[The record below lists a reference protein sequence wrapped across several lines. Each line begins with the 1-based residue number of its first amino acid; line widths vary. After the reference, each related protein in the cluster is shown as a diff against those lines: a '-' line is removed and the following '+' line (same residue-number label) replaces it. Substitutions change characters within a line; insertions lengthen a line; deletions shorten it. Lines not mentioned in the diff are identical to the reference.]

1 VNRDALV
8 DRLALPTH
16 EGLRLKPY
24 TDTVGKLT
32 IGIGR
37 NLSDDGISA
46 AEAKALCLADVIE
59 AEAELD
65 RHAAWWRNMD
75 ETRQQVLAELA
86 FMLGWPRLS
95 GFHQMLGKLEVGNTA
110 GAAEELLNS
119 HLAAEIPARAR
130 LLAAALRT
138 GAFV

>member
-16 EGLRLKPY
+16 EGLRTHPY

-32 IGIGR
+32 IGIGC
-37 NLSDDGISA
+37 NLTDEGITVD
-46 AEAKALCLADVIE
+46 EAKYLCGNRVDRAAAD
-59 AEAELD
+59 LD
-65 RHAAWWRNMD
+65 RNVPWWRNMD

-95 GFHQMLGKLEVGNTA
+95 GFHRMLGKLEVGNTA
-110 GAAEELLNS
+110 GAAEEILNS
-119 HLAAEIPARAR
+119 HLATEIPARAR

>member
-1 VNRDALV
+1 MNRDQLV

-16 EGLRLKPY
+16 EGLRTHPY

-37 NLSDDGISA
+37 NLADNGITADEARYLCGNDVDRA
-46 AEAKALCLADVIE
+46 AAD
-59 AEAELD
+59 LD
-65 RHAAWWRNMD
+65 RNVPWWRNLE
-75 ETRQQVLAELA
+75 ETRQQVLTELA

-95 GFHQMLGKLEVGNTA
+95 GFHQMLAKIEIHNYP

-119 HLAAEIPARAR
+119 ALAAEIPARTK
-130 LLAAALRT
+130 LLAAAMKT
-138 GAFV
+138 GTF

>member
-1 VNRDALV
+1 MNRESLA

-16 EGLRLKPY
+16 EGLRTHPY

-37 NLSDDGISA
+37 NLTDDGITA
-46 AEAKALCLADVIE
+46 AEAKALCLGDVIE
-59 AEAELD
+59 AEGELD
-65 RHAAWWRNMD
+65 RHTPWWRNMD

-110 GAAEELLNS
+110 GAAEELLS
-119 HLAAEIPARAR
+119 SALATELPARSR
-130 LLAAALRT
+130 LLAAAMKT
-138 GAFV
+138 GAF